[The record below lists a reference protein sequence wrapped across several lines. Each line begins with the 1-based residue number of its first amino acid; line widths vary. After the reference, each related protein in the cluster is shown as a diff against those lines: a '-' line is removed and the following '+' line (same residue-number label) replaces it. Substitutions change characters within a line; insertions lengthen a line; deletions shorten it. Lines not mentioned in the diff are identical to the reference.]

1 MTIAVTGAAT
11 NDQPLTF
18 SSLFEP
24 TRTDEQRDLF
34 SATAQAA
41 QRFASTLPRLLEEAR
56 ARYAIRFCP
65 RPQVPPLPRLSEA
78 AQCIWESDI
87 DEAQQDRRARLFDRL
102 RVLGQGW
109 PGDYFVDR
117 ELSDPDFRTLYH
129 ECRTRDIVF
138 PPPVVRHMFTFIS
151 QEKDIKRSLHGQE
164 SFSAEKER
172 LVAELNTLEPL
183 LSNPPPADAESLD
196 NRNHAIL
203 LSLRRVCSSPLYN
216 ALRCT
221 NGHPLTE
228 LVHSLVLS
236 QSTNTTVAPTFEKL
250 GQRLDNEHLPL
261 QQRVQATW
269 DRISKIGINNGFCDT
284 LSHFSLKRLISILIP
299 FIALKIAQLFSI
311 EWLARWAGDERSIA
325 GNTPGALYDDKNA
338 GRTIR
343 TIALAAP
350 TVGSQG
356 SPEFR
361 AALQALENNQ
371 YSPTSD
377 SFVTWSYTNLQ
388 NLGYTPEHDSTIA
401 LMRLQE
407 EFPLSFHS
415 ITLQQHLPSA
425 PNDDFSERDV
435 EHHLSLI
442 RQPISTKLRNIDS
455 DDAGYY
461 FPTPFFQSQREAIER
476 IARMA
481 FDLLAPRS
489 QDLPAAT
496 LKQAYQRLLHL
507 GISRLHETYL
517 FARVASRLHRS
528 AVNALRSM
536 ACASCIDRGGVMNAA
551 YLHGIDPSG
560 KNSNLALGTYFGRAL
575 TSHRRSPTPA
585 SYDNLSGFLG
595 AVDGRQLNRFL
606 SSIQGIYFAP
616 HE

>member
-1 MTIAVTGAAT
+1 MTIAITGSAT

-18 SSLFEP
+18 NALFEP
-24 TRTDEQRDLF
+24 TRTDEQMGLF
-34 SATAQAA
+34 SATAQVA
-41 QRFASTLPRLLEEAR
+41 QRLASTLPH
-56 ARYAIRFCP
+56 
-65 RPQVPPLPRLSEA
+65 LSEA
-78 AQCIWESDI
+78 ARSITPAELDI
-87 DEAQQDRRARLFDRL
+87 AQQDRRARLFDRL
-102 RVLGQGW
+102 IALA
-109 PGDYFVDR
+109 PEGDEDSFTSN
-117 ELSDPDFRTLYH
+117 LSDPDFRIVCD
-129 ECRTRDIVF
+129 ECRARGIGLSSASYNLII
-138 PPPVVRHMFTFIS
+138 TFLSHERTI
-151 QEKDIKRSLHGQE
+151 RSLHESE
-164 SFSAEKER
+164 SFSAEKEQ

-183 LSNPPPADAESLD
+183 LSDPPADAESLND
-196 NRNHAIL
+196 RNHAIL

-228 LVHSLVLS
+228 LVHSFVLS
-236 QSTNTTVAPTFEKL
+236 QYTNTNVAPTFEKL
-250 GQRLDNEHLPL
+250 GQRLDSEHLPL
-261 QQRVQATW
+261 PQRVQTTW
-269 DRISKIGINNGFCDT
+269 YRVSKIGINNGFFDT

-299 FIALKIAQLFSI
+299 LIALKIAQLFSI
-311 EWLARWAGDERSIA
+311 QWLARWAGDERSIA
-325 GNTPGALYDDKNA
+325 GNTPGALYDDKNSE
-338 GRTIR
+338 RTIR

-350 TVGSQG
+350 TVGSHG
-356 SPEFR
+356 SLEFR

-388 NLGYTPEHDSTIA
+388 NLSYVFEHDSTIA

-425 PNDDFSERDV
+425 PNEDFSERDV

-442 RQPISTKLRNIDS
+442 FQPLSTKFHERGIDS

-461 FPTPFFQSQREAIER
+461 FPTTFLQRQRNAIEKV
-476 IARMA
+476 ARRS
-481 FDLLAPRS
+481 FELLAPRS

-496 LKQAYQRLLHL
+496 LKQAYQKLLHL
-507 GISRLHETYL
+507 GISRLHETYQYE
-517 FARVASRLHRS
+517 RVASRIHRS

-560 KNSNLALGTYFGRAL
+560 KNSNLALGAYFGRAL
-575 TSHRRSPTPA
+575 MSHRRSPTPA
-585 SYDNLSGFLG
+585 SYDNLLTLFT
-595 AVDGRQLNRFL
+595 AVDGKQLNEFL
-606 SSIQGIYFAP
+606 SDIRPVG
-616 HE
+616 